1 MSDRVAAPARKTRT
15 YLGALLGASA
25 LMAATEASAGAFSVN
40 ELSVKGL
47 GRANSGEAAATGADA
62 LWWNPAAI
70 ARGPREVALG
80 VHHRELS
87 TDLDDRNSTITRPI
101 PPAGLTTPVGGVG
114 QVSDASADFDT
125 PNLAIALPIGDRFA
139 VGFSIVQP
147 FRLEADFGDDAWGRY
162 DTIRNKIATTDY
174 QLTAAIQATDWLDLG
189 VGVDAH
195 YTDAALDSA
204 YPNLSPL
211 APDAVSHL
219 QGDGWDYGWTVGA
232 QAHLERLTLGASYR
246 SAIEHKIKGEID
258 LSGLMAPLDGAN
270 FTAPAKTAL
279 STPWTVAVAARFA
292 VTPDLT
298 LNAQVVRS
306 GWSEYDEILVA
317 FGGQTTAI
325 VQNYKDTTSIAVGAD
340 YVLNEMWTLR
350 GGVQFDPTP
359 TPDDLREPGVADSD
373 RTLYAVGAS
382 AQLTPAFSVHGALA
396 YVDFEGAELFEDAVF
411 YDGTPARTV
420 AHLRGDFGGHAL
432 TVSLGANWGF

>member
-1 MSDRVAAPARKTRT
+1 MAPTRT
-15 YLGALLGASA
+15 ARTFLGGLLGATA
-25 LMAATEASAGAFSVN
+25 LAAATQASAAGFAVN

-70 ARGPREVALG
+70 ARGPREISLG

-101 PPAGLTTPVGGVG
+101 PPAGLTTPVGGQG
-114 QVSDASADFDT
+114 QVSDGAADFNA
-125 PNLAIALPIGDRFA
+125 PNFAIALPVNDRIA

-147 FRLEADFGDDAWGRY
+147 FRLEGDFGDDAWGRY

-174 QLTAAIQATDWLDLG
+174 QFTGALKATDWLDLG
-189 VGVDAH
+189 AGFSVH
-195 YTDAALDSA
+195 RTKAALDTA

-211 APDAVSHL
+211 LPDAVSHL

-232 QAHLERLTLGASYR
+232 QVHLERLTLGASYR
-246 SAIEHKIKGEID
+246 SAIEHKISGD
-258 LSGLMAPLDGAN
+258 LTLSGLQAPLSGSN
-270 FTAPAKTAL
+270 FSAPADTKL
-279 STPWTVAVAARFA
+279 STPWTVSLAGRFA
-292 VTPDLT
+292 VTPQLT

-306 GWSEYDEILVA
+306 GWSEYDEILVHV
-317 FGGQTTAI
+317 GGGVETI
-325 VQNYKDTTSIAVGAD
+325 VQNYKDTTSIALGAD
-340 YVLNEMWTLR
+340 YAVNGMWTVR

-373 RTLYAVGAS
+373 STVYAVGAS
-382 AQLTPAFSVHGALA
+382 VQVAPTLAIHGALA
-396 YVDFEGAELFEDAVF
+396 YVDFKGAELYEDAVF
-411 YDGTPARTV
+411 YGGTPAQTT
-420 AHLRGDFGGHAL
+420 ANLRGDFSGHAL